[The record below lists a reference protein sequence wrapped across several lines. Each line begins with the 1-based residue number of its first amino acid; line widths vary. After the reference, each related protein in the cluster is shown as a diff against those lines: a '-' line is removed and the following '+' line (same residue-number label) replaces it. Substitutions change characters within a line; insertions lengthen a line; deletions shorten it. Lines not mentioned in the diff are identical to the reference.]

1 MSSLTVGYVGMT
13 HLGIVSG
20 AVAAQKGL
28 KTICFDDNAELIADI
43 KNGKLPI
50 AEPQLQETI
59 ALNGS
64 LQVFTSDPSDLKSCD
79 IIFVSPD
86 VPTDDQGN
94 SNLDN
99 VNSLVNIAISHIEK
113 DAILVI
119 LCQVPP
125 GFTRQISFKKAQLYY
140 QVETLIF
147 GNAIE
152 RATSPERIIIGCDE
166 PNADLQKS
174 YNSFLGY
181 FKCPILKMKYESAE
195 LSKISINLC
204 LTSSITVTNALSEI
218 CEKIGADWGEIMP
231 ALQLDKRIGKFSYLS
246 PGLGLSGGNLERD
259 LVTVIKLA
267 KEHQT
272 NADVIK
278 SFIDD
283 SDYRKQWA
291 SKIVNTLTSNAS
303 SKPSICIWGLA
314 YKKNTHSIKNSAS
327 IATINA
333 LQECSFRVYDPVVKS
348 LDQEFQNLVFSE
360 TALEALDNADILM
373 VLTPWDEFASFDIQE
388 IHERMNSGAIIDPYK
403 MLNHNTDSSSDIDYY
418 TIGVCKYKKE

>member
-1 MSSLTVGYVGMT
+1 MSSLTVGYAGMT

-20 AVAAQKGL
+20 TVTALKGL
-28 KTICFDDNAELIADI
+28 KTICFDDNVELIADI

-59 ALNGS
+59 ALNS
-64 LQVFTSDPSDLKSCD
+64 SSQVFTSDPSDLKSCD

-86 VPTDDQGN
+86 VSTDDQGN
-94 SNLDN
+94 SSLDN
-99 VNSLVNIAISHIEK
+99 VNSLANIAISHIKK

-166 PNADLQKS
+166 PTVDLPKS
-174 YNSFLGY
+174 YNSFLEC
-181 FKCPILKMKYESAE
+181 FKCPILKIKYESAE
-195 LSKISINLC
+195 LSKIAINLC
-204 LTSSITVTNALSEI
+204 LTSSITVTNVLSEI

-272 NADVIK
+272 NVDVIK

-291 SKIVNTLTSNAS
+291 SKIVHSLTSNTS
-303 SKPSICIWGLA
+303 PKLSICIWGLA

-327 IATINA
+327 IATISA
-333 LQECSFRVYDPVVKS
+333 LKECSFRVYDPAVKS

-360 TALEALDNADILM
+360 TAFEALDNADILM
-373 VLTPWDEFASFDIQE
+373 VLTPWDEFASFDIKE
-388 IHERMNSGAIIDPYK
+388 IHERMNSGVIIDPYK
-403 MLNHNTDSSSDIDYY
+403 MLNHNTDSSPDIDYY

>member
-1 MSSLTVGYVGMT
+1 MSSLTVGYAGMT

-20 AVAAQKGL
+20 SVTALKGL
-28 KTICFDDNAELIADI
+28 QTICFDDNAELIADI

-50 AEPQLQETI
+50 AEPKLQETI
-59 ALNGS
+59 ASNGS
-64 LQVFTSDPSDLKSCD
+64 SQVFTHDPSDLKSCD
-79 IIFVSPD
+79 IIFISPD

-94 SNLDN
+94 SSLDN
-99 VNSLVNIAISHIEK
+99 VLSLVNIVISHIKK

-140 QVETLIF
+140 QVETLVF
-147 GNAIE
+147 GDAIE
-152 RATSPERIIIGCDE
+152 RATSPERIIIGCDQ
-166 PNADLQKS
+166 PGSDLPQS
-174 YNSFLGY
+174 YNSFLEC

-204 LTSSITVTNALSEI
+204 LVSSITVTNALSEI
-218 CEKIGADWGEIMP
+218 CEKVGADWGEIMP

-272 NADVIK
+272 NVDVIK

-291 SKIVNTLTSNAS
+291 SKIVKSLTSNTS

-327 IATINA
+327 IATIKA
-333 LQECSFRVYDPVVKS
+333 LQECFFKVYDPVVKS
-348 LDQEFQNLVFSE
+348 LDQDFQNIVFSE
-360 TALEALDNADILM
+360 TALEALDKADILM
-373 VLTPWDEFASFDIQE
+373 VLTPWDEFASFDTEE
-388 IHERMNSGAIIDPYK
+388 ICERMNSSIIIDPYK
-403 MLNHNTDSSSDIDYY
+403 MLNHNSDSSLDIDYY
-418 TIGVCKYKKE
+418 TIGAHKDKKE